1 MVRGGGTPNQP
12 LKTQSLHFVK
22 KMEKI
27 AGLNEDVIKKILE
40 RGKIYEVGGAVRDK
54 YISAILPDKDKDYLV
69 TGIPM
74 DDLCSLLA
82 KFGKVDLVGKS
93 FGVIKFLPHSAEGG
107 SASGRKK
114 YDSENVF
121 DIALPRKEYSTGP
134 GHKDFKVEFDHNLRV
149 EDDLSRRDFTINAMA
164 EDLSTKKLVDPL
176 EGKKDIKKR
185 LIRIT
190 NPNSFRDDPLRMLRA
205 VQFAARF
212 EFELEEQTYQSLCE
226 NVDLIST
233 VSAERIQEEL
243 NKLLLKAKYPSTGF
257 RLMKKTG
264 LLQKILPELESGIG
278 VDQPGGY
285 HAYDVFEHAIQ
296 TVDYA
301 PRELVIRL
309 AALFHDVS
317 KPECRELTQDGSTFY
332 GHDKKGARVTK
343 RILERLRYSN
353 EIIEKVTL
361 LVDKHMFTTGV
372 TDKGVRRLI
381 RKMGTELVFSL
392 LDLRRADVVAQGKGG
407 NTKDVDELEEKIR
420 LELERKPPFGLK
432 DLEVNGN
439 DIMNKFNLQP
449 SPLVGQILNHLLE
462 MVLDDPDLN
471 KKAVLLKEAE
481 IFLKNIPAVS
491 TDQK

>member
-1 MVRGGGTPNQP
+1 
-12 LKTQSLHFVK
+12 
-22 KMEKI
+22 MEKI
-27 AGLNEDVIKKILE
+27 TGLSDQIIKALLKK
-40 RGKIYEVGGAVRDK
+40 GKIYEVGGAVRDK
-54 YISAILPDKDKDYLV
+54 YISPILPDKDKDYLV
-69 TGIPM
+69 TGIPL
-74 DDLCSLLA
+74 DDLCFLLRD
-82 KFGKVDLVGKS
+82 FGRVDLVGKS
-93 FGVIKFLPHSAEGG
+93 FGVIKFLPYD
-107 SASGRKK
+107 K
-114 YDSENVF
+114 YNGENVF

-134 GHKDFKVEFDHNLRV
+134 RHKDFKVEFDHHLRV

-164 EDLSTKKLVDPL
+164 EDLATKELVDPL
-176 EGKKDIKKR
+176 NGRKDIKKR

-190 NPNSFRDDPLRMLRA
+190 NPNSFKDDPLRMLRA

-212 EFELEEQTYQSLCE
+212 EFDLEEKTYLSLCE
-226 NVDLIST
+226 NVELIST
-233 VSAERIQEEL
+233 ISAERIQEEL

-257 RLMKKTG
+257 RLMQRTG
-264 LLQKILPELESGIG
+264 LLKKILPELEVGVG

-285 HAYDVFEHAIQ
+285 HTNDVFEHSIQ

-317 KPECRELTQDGSTFY
+317 KPECRELTEDGSTFY

-343 RILERLRYSN
+343 RSLERFRYSN

-381 RKMGTELVFSL
+381 RKMGPELVFSL

-407 NTKDVDELEEKIR
+407 NTQDVDELEERIK
-420 LELERKPPFGLK
+420 LELEKKPPFGLK
-432 DLEVNGN
+432 DLEINGN
-439 DIMNKFNLQP
+439 EIMNKFNLQP
-449 SPLVGQILNHLLE
+449 SPLVGKILNHLLE

-471 KKAVLLKEAE
+471 KKETLLKEAE
-481 IFLKNIPAVS
+481 LFLKNIPSLS
-491 TDQK
+491 TNRN